1 MSSFLK
7 PSAASTASSLSNS
20 KAPEV
25 DLLSLPLNTLL
36 IREKN
41 GIKLFQG
48 PVIHENGQTTM
59 NPASISLSSVPSSLR
74 IPPIYDSTGK
84 LLCLV
89 PEGRNEKLS
98 LFNAVT
104 NEKLQEFDIIDAQKV
119 EFSPCSIYLIT
130 WSPPVKGSE
139 GSTAVGNHRIWKIST
154 GELLASYSQKTYR
167 SELIQWSLPEDS
179 FCFRQVSNEL
189 HIYSSA
195 NSLSPSSITGKLH
208 HQGFTQYK
216 VAKIEGQEKFHI
228 AVFNPEAGGKPS
240 RVSVYLMSYSYEN
253 SGAGAKEG
261 KEASLSSSFVPT
273 ITIESTPFV
282 TRTIF
287 GASEAY
293 LSWNKSGMSL
303 LIHSSSDVDNSN
315 ASYYGAM
322 GLYLIHTKKVGATHE
337 PLAIKVEQ
345 TKEGPVHAAM
355 WSPSESDKFILCA
368 GNMPCQSTMCNE
380 RGEPIFQFGSA
391 HRNTICWS
399 LHGRFV
405 ALGGFG
411 NLAGEIDFYDLVRL
425 KKLGSNTS
433 HCATTFQWSPD
444 SRSFMTATLA
454 PRMNVDN
461 GFKIFKYNGV
471 GPIYEY
477 QVSSNETT
485 TNNKAFDC
493 FWKPVPIDT
502 YPNRGPSPL
511 RRGATDG
518 DSEKA
523 TASAVVPQKAAA
535 PVVSAYR
542 PPGSTG
548 SLSDFMKQSTAST
561 APVGK
566 VKKDEPVKEKFVPTM
581 QQKQRV
587 IPGMAPQQPQKP
599 QQKKPANPSPA
610 ASSAAI
616 STPVSALKPL
626 CPPPVVS
633 NKGTQPV
640 KPAASATPAASLP
653 PPVVETAES
662 KEKKSKAIAKKLKQI
677 EEIKAKV
684 SSGQAVEP
692 EQVSILSFLLSLF
705 SCLICCF

>member
-7 PSAASTASSLSNS
+7 PSAASTASSTSSS

-25 DLLSLPLNTLL
+25 DLSSLPPNTLL

-41 GIKLFQG
+41 GIKLFQV
-48 PVIHENGQTTM
+48 PVTKENGHTTM
-59 NPASISLSSVPSSLR
+59 NPTPIPLNTVPSALR
-74 IPPIYDSTGK
+74 LPPIYDSTGK
-84 LLCLV
+84 LLCLI

-98 LFNAVT
+98 LFNALT
-104 NEKLQEFDIIDAQKV
+104 NEKVQEFDISDAQKV
-119 EFSPCSIYLIT
+119 EFSPGSKYFIT
-130 WSPPVKGSE
+130 WSLPVKGSE

-167 SELIQWSLPEDS
+167 SDLIQWSLSEDS
-179 FCFRQVSNEL
+179 LCFRQVSNEL
-189 HIYSSA
+189 HIYSSS
-195 NSLSPSSITGKLH
+195 NSLSPSSIIGKLH

-240 RVSVYLMSYSYEN
+240 RVSVYSMSYSYE
-253 SGAGAKEG
+253 GGAKEVS
-261 KEASLSSSFVPT
+261 SLSSASPVPT
-273 ITIESTPFV
+273 ITIEATPFV

-287 GASEAY
+287 GASEAS
-293 LSWNKSGMSL
+293 LSWNKNGISL

-355 WSPSESDKFILCA
+355 WSPQESDKFIICA
-368 GNMPCQSTMCNE
+368 GNMPCQSTMHNE

-454 PRMNVDN
+454 PRMNVEN
-461 GFKIFKYNGV
+461 GFKIFKYNGI

-477 QVSSNETT
+477 QVNHNES
-485 TNNKAFDC
+485 NNKAFDC
-493 FWKPVPIDT
+493 FWKPMPVDT

-518 DSEKA
+518 DSEKVTTAAAIPQKA
-523 TASAVVPQKAAA
+523 TASVVQ
-535 PVVSAYR
+535 AYR

-566 VKKDEPVKEKFVPTM
+566 VKKDDAPVKEKFVPTM

-587 IPGMAPQQPQKP
+587 IPGMAPQQQQKA
-599 QQKKPANPSPA
+599 QQKKPTNPLPA
-610 ASSAAI
+610 TSSAAT
-616 STPVSALKPL
+616 STPASVPL
-626 CPPPVVS
+626 AGT
-633 NKGTQPV
+633 NKGAQPV
-640 KPAASATPAASLP
+640 KPVAATLPVASFPTPPA
-653 PPVVETAES
+653 VETAES
-662 KEKKSKAIAKKLKQI
+662 KEKKAKAISKKLKQI

-684 SSGQAVEP
+684 SSGQSVEP
-692 EQVSILSFLLSLF
+692 EQVIILFCFSLL
-705 SCLICCF
+705 I